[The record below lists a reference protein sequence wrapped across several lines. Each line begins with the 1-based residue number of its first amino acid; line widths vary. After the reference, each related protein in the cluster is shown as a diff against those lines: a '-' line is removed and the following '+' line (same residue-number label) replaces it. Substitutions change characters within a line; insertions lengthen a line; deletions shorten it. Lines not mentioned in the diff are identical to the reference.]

1 MSPTLIQYHSIHSSH
16 ILFFQLIDCRCPV
29 LAAVMVLVAVIYLTG
44 IEIYSGY
51 GFSFC
56 VYNASTHGPTECPT
70 HDHGILPSIVSD
82 QGTYICYEVLQWDH
96 TSGINWS
103 HHIPNY
109 PKAAI
114 LIV

>member
-1 MSPTLIQYHSIHSSH
+1 
-16 ILFFQLIDCRCPV
+16 
-29 LAAVMVLVAVIYLTG
+29 MVLVAVTYLTG

-56 VYNASTHGPTECPT
+56 VYNASTYAPTECLT
-70 HDHGILPSIVSD
+70 HHHGILYSIASD

-96 TSGINWS
+96 TSGIHWS
-103 HHIPNY
+103 YHKPNH

-114 LIV
+114 VTV